1 MTFPSAFLPYLRT
14 NEPLAK
20 YSALRL
26 GGPAEW
32 LYVENNSSE
41 RLVEI
46 LSAAWAANIPT
57 RILGGGANVLIS
69 DKGVRGLVVINRIAQ
84 AEFSE
89 NSVSVSGG
97 HGLTVLARKC
107 AKRGLSGLEWAAS
120 VPGTVGGAA
129 VNNAGA
135 HGGDMS
141 RSVSSLKLHD
151 FAQGIVTLYNPD
163 LAYDYRSSSLKKRAD
178 RRFVVLNVTLTLQ
191 PTDPA
196 VVSATM
202 DEFVAYR
209 KSTQPP
215 GASLG
220 SIFKNPS
227 GDYAGR
233 LIESCGL
240 KGYTLGG
247 AQVSPKHANFFI
259 NYDRATASDYH
270 ALIEHVRHVV
280 TQKTGITLEP
290 EVEFVGDW

>member
-1 MTFPSAFLPYLRT
+1 MIFPDSFLPYLRP

-26 GGPAEW
+26 GGAAEW
-32 LYVENNSSE
+32 LYVENDSSE

-46 LSAAWAANIPT
+46 LSAAWAAEIPT

-69 DKGVRGLVVINRIAQ
+69 DKGVSGLVVINRIAQ
-84 AEFSE
+84 VSFSE
-89 NSVSVSGG
+89 DSLVVSGG
-97 HGLTVLARKC
+97 HGLTVLARKS

-135 HGGDMS
+135 HGGDMAA
-141 RSVSSLKLHD
+141 SLNSLEVYD
-151 FAQGIVTLYNPD
+151 FARGEITMNSAD
-163 LAYDYRSSSLKKRAD
+163 MAYSYRASSLKKRLD
-178 RRFVVLNVTLTLQ
+178 RRFLVLNVSLSLH
-191 PTDPA
+191 PA
-196 VVSATM
+196 NPEMITAAM

-209 KSTQPP
+209 KRTQPP

-220 SIFKNPS
+220 SIFKNPP

-240 KGYTLGG
+240 KGFSLGG
-247 AQVSPKHANFFI
+247 AQVSPIHANFFI
-259 NYDRATASDYH
+259 NRDRATAADYH
-270 ALIEHVRHVV
+270 ALIEHVRDLV

>member
-1 MTFPSAFLPYLRT
+1 MTFPDSFFPYLRP
-14 NEPLAK
+14 NEPLAR

-32 LYVENNSSE
+32 LYVENDSSE
-41 RLVEI
+41 RLIEI
-46 LSAAWAANIPT
+46 LSAAWAAGIPT

-69 DKGVRGLVVINRIAQ
+69 DNGVRGLVVINRIAQ
-84 AEFSE
+84 VTFSE
-89 NSVSVSGG
+89 NKLTASGG

-107 AKRGLSGLEWAAS
+107 AKHGLSGLEWAAS

-135 HGGDMS
+135 HNGSMADVLTELDMFDFERGYITLQS
-141 RSVSSLKLHD
+141 ADMAYAYRASSLK
-151 FAQGIVTLYNPD
+151 QRP
-163 LAYDYRSSSLKKRAD
+163 D
-178 RRFVVLNVTLTLQ
+178 RRFVVLNVTLALQ
-191 PTDPA
+191 PADPDA
-196 VVSATM
+196 ITATM
-202 DEFVAYR
+202 DEFVAHR
-209 KSTQPP
+209 KHTQPS

-220 SIFKNPS
+220 SIFKNPP

-240 KGYTLGG
+240 KGCTFGG

-259 NYDRATASDYH
+259 NRDRATAADYH
-270 ALIEHVRHVV
+270 ALIEHVRAVV
-280 TQKTGITLEP
+280 TQKTGVILEP

>member
-1 MTFPSAFLPYLRT
+1 MTFPDSFLPYLRP

-32 LYVENNSSE
+32 LYVENDSSE

-46 LSAAWAANIPT
+46 LSAAWLAGIPT

-69 DKGVRGLVVINRIAQ
+69 DKGVSGLVVINRITQ
-84 AEFSE
+84 ANFSE
-89 NSVSVSGG
+89 HGVVASGG
-97 HGLTVLARKC
+97 HGLTVLARKG

-135 HGGDMS
+135 HGGDMAAILT
-141 RSVSSLKLHD
+141 SLEVYD
-151 FAQGIVTLYNPD
+151 FERGYITLNHAD
-163 LAYDYRSSSLKKRAD
+163 MAYSYRASSLKKRLD

-191 PTDPA
+191 LADPA
-196 VVSATM
+196 TIAATM

-209 KSTQPP
+209 KRTQPP

-220 SIFKNPS
+220 SIFKNPP

-240 KGYTLGG
+240 KGFSLGG

-259 NYDRATASDYH
+259 NHDHATAADYH
-270 ALIEHVRHVV
+270 ALIEHVRDLV

>member
-1 MTFPSAFLPYLRT
+1 MTFPSDFLPYLRP
-14 NEPLAK
+14 NEPLAR

-32 LYVENNSSE
+32 LYIENDSSA

-46 LSAAWAANIPT
+46 VSAAWAENIAT
-57 RILGGGANVLIS
+57 RILGSGANVLIS
-69 DKGVRGLVVINRIAQ
+69 DRGVRGLVVINRIMQ
-84 AEFSE
+84 VDFGET
-89 NSVSVSGG
+89 SVTASGG
-97 HGLTVLARKC
+97 HGLTALARKC

-135 HGGDMS
+135 HNGNIAGILTALQ
-141 RSVSSLKLHD
+141 VYD
-151 FAQGIVTLYNPD
+151 FEQGEITLQNQD
-163 LAYDYRSSSLKKRAD
+163 LSYAYRASSLKKRPD
-178 RRFVVLNVTLTLQ
+178 RRFIVLNVTLSLR
-191 PTDPA
+191 PA
-196 VVSATM
+196 NPETINATM

-209 KSTQPP
+209 KHSQPT

-220 SIFKNPS
+220 SIFKNPP

-240 KGYTLGG
+240 KGYTVGG
-247 AQVSPKHANFFI
+247 AQISSRHANFFI
-259 NYDRATASDYH
+259 NSAGATAADYR
-270 ALIEHVRHVV
+270 ALIEHVRDVV
-280 TQKTGITLEP
+280 TRETGVILEP